1 MPLFTAVDMRHLE
14 KGPAWGL
21 RELEGWEARGY
32 GAGRKKQGE
41 NSLISKVPAVWKS
54 LERDTRS

>member
-1 MPLFTAVDMRHLE
+1 MPLFTAVDMRHLD

-32 GAGRKKQGE
+32 GAERKKQGE
-41 NSLISKVPAVWKS
+41 NSLISKVAMVWKS
-54 LERDTRS
+54 LEGDTRS